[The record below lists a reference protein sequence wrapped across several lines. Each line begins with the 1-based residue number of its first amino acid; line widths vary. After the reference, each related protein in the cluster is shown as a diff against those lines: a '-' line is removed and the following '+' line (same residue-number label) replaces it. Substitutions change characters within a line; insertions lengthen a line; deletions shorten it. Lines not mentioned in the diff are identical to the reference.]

1 MSACIRTI
9 CLWNLLFCMP
19 VQWIPGSGWQAN
31 AYLVGEILIDAGILP
46 MAVERYRN
54 QIKTIILTH
63 GHFDH
68 VMGNAFVVKTWG
80 VKTYINPQDKPQLE
94 RAFSYGEMFGYSIE
108 QPPADT
114 IDVSDGDKIEFG
126 NSYLKVITT
135 PGHTRGGVCY
145 YTEEPENKIVF
156 AGDSLFAGSI
166 GRTDLPGGDYDDLMN
181 SLLKKIVELG
191 DDYKVL
197 SGHGPETTISHE
209 LSTNP
214 FLRYE

>member
-1 MSACIRTI
+1 M
-9 CLWNLLFCMP
+9 
-19 VQWIPGSGWQAN
+19 
-31 AYLVGEILIDAGILP
+31 
-46 MAVERYRN
+46 
-54 QIKTIILTH
+54 IKTKTFYFNDLRECTYVVWDDTDECVIIDPGCQSDSERERLKKFIETNNLKPVKLLNTH

-68 VMGNAFVVKTWG
+68 VMGNAFVTKTWG
-80 VKTYINPQDKPQLE
+80 VRTYINSLDKPQLE
-94 RAFSYGEMFGYSIE
+94 RAFSYGEMFGYNIE

-114 IDVSDGDKIEFG
+114 IDVSDGDKIDFG
-126 NSYLKVITT
+126 RSYLKVITT

-181 SLLKKIVELG
+181 SLLKKIVGLG
-191 DDYKVL
+191 EDYRVL

>member
-1 MSACIRTI
+1 M
-9 CLWNLLFCMP
+9 
-19 VQWIPGSGWQAN
+19 
-31 AYLVGEILIDAGILP
+31 
-46 MAVERYRN
+46 
-54 QIKTIILTH
+54 IKTKTFYFNDLRECTYVVWDDTRECVIIDPGCQSDSERERLKKFIETNNLKPVKLLNTH

-68 VMGNAFVVKTWG
+68 VMGNAFVTKTWG

-114 IDVSDGDKIEFG
+114 VDVNDGDKIGFG
-126 NSYLKVITT
+126 ESYLKVITT

-145 YTEEPENKIVF
+145 YTEEQDNKIVF

-191 DDYKVL
+191 GDYKVL
-197 SGHGPETTISHE
+197 SGHGPETTISRE
-209 LSTNP
+209 LDTNP

>member
-1 MSACIRTI
+1 M
-9 CLWNLLFCMP
+9 
-19 VQWIPGSGWQAN
+19 
-31 AYLVGEILIDAGILP
+31 
-46 MAVERYRN
+46 
-54 QIKTIILTH
+54 IKTKTFYFNDLRECTYVVWDETGECVIIDPGCQSDSERERLKKFIETNNLKPVKLLNTH

-114 IDVSDGDKIEFG
+114 IDVTDGDKIEFG

-209 LSTNP
+209 LSTNL